1 MNKAIEIKVVK
12 KQTKEECEIIVETRK
27 VKQTQIKKYHFC
39 LKINWNKIYYM
50 KFYMQLM

>member
-1 MNKAIEIKVVK
+1 MDK
-12 KQTKEECEIIVETRK
+12 KKREIIVETRK
-27 VKQTQIKKYHFC
+27 VKQTQIKKEDHFC